1 MPVFA
6 WVFILVWLGALGAGT
21 LTYATNRSSDG
32 LAYGAGGAV
41 LGAFWL
47 VGLAAAAFFLRIPRT
62 TVWDDGNGLVV
73 RERWLWGAREE
84 RVARADAAAVDFVE
98 EYDSDGDRYFVCR
111 VTTASGRVVNVAE
124 GHQRVAILETHQRLQ
139 AAVAGDAGRG
149 DNTGVRIRLGG
160 LAVAFVLTGPLLA
173 SGQSQMQ
180 ALLAT
185 VHDDASL
192 VAVSRRLFYQV
203 PRDVPALRL
212 ALESPVPHV
221 RWAAAMTLVNNGLVP
236 DLPERAVPV
245 LVEAIRDGGDETRA
259 LAFDRLGDLG
269 SYKHYADVCA
279 PVVDE
284 AVVAGLRHESST
296 IRYRAMLALS
306 GCPALPV
313 AVAAREIAAG
323 RGGAPLIL
331 NLSRHGAEAKPAA
344 AALIAALS
352 DEHWDVRVAAAQ
364 ALRAADVAPA
374 LYVPAILD
382 ELGRHDRDPA
392 PDLDRLHAADRL
404 LAVSSVAAPWAPD
417 VIRLLQSEPNA
428 FIRRQLRAALT
439 AMGTPEAARAAAS
452 DARDEWIVGAGPMIF
467 VAVTAV
473 VTSVLLV
480 RSGWAVLLGFLF
492 PAVSTMLAAGMF
504 GADRYGFALQMAAF
518 LGAPVLSLAGA
529 VIAFV
534 SAKRADSAHQRT
546 LGLVGAAVAALVTA
560 GQVLTIV
567 ALFFVFS
574 TMGRG

>member
-1 MPVFA
+1 M
-6 WVFILVWLGALGAGT
+6 FILVWLGALGAGT

-180 ALLAT
+180 SLLAT

-192 VAVSRRLFYQV
+192 VAASRRLLYQV

-259 LAFDRLGDLG
+259 LAFDRLGDLA

-296 IRYRAMLALS
+296 IRYHAMRALS

-352 DEHWDVRVAAAQ
+352 DEHWDVRAAAAQ
-364 ALRAADVAPA
+364 ALRAAGVAPA
-374 LYVPAILD
+374 LYVPAILA
-382 ELGRHDRDPA
+382 ELARQDSGPA
-392 PDLDRLHAADRL
+392 DLDRLHASDRL
-404 LAVSSVAAPWAPD
+404 LAVAPAAAPWAPD
-417 VIRLLQSEPNA
+417 VIRLLQREPHA
-428 FIRRQLRAALT
+428 VIRRQMRVALM
-439 AMGTPEAARAAAS
+439 AMGTPEAVRAAAS
-452 DARDEWIVGAGPMIF
+452 DARAEWLAGAAPMIF
-467 VAVTAV
+467 VALIAV

-504 GADRYGFALQMAAF
+504 GEDRYGVELQLAAF

-529 VIAFV
+529 VVAFV
-534 SAKRADSAHQRT
+534 QAKRVDLAHQRT
-546 LGLVGAAVAALVTA
+546 LGMVGAAVAALVTA

-567 ALFFVFS
+567 ALYFVFS
-574 TMGRG
+574 AMGRG